1 MSKSKKKV
9 RRGLVIGCG
18 GVLGAAWSIAALAN
32 LRQALSWDPREA
44 EVLIGTSA
52 GAVLVSLLG
61 AGVGVER
68 LVASQRNEL
77 TDCVWDHERDSGP
90 WLPPLPGLE
99 FTAAALA
106 THGLRG
112 EVSAFTALLGLLP
125 RGRADMQPFVRL
137 IDGLSPT
144 GAWVRH
150 PATWLVT
157 VDAQTGQRVAFGAPG
172 APETT
177 LQQAVCASYAIPGWC
192 PPVRIGGRTYLDGGM
207 ASPTSADLLA
217 GAGLD
222 EVVILAPMASRQ
234 PDTPRSPLARIER
247 RVRRY
252 MTQIVDAEVDLL
264 ERAGTRVIRLD
275 PVADDLVVIGFNLMD
290 RRRRRQV
297 FETALRTTA
306 RTVQAEL
313 SAQGIA

>member
-1 MSKSKKKV
+1 MTTSKPV

-32 LRQALSWDPREA
+32 LREALGWDPREA
-44 EVLIGTSA
+44 EVLVGTSA

-61 AGVGVER
+61 AGIGVDR
-68 LVASQRNEL
+68 LLAAQRDEAP
-77 TDCVWDHERDSGP
+77 DCVWDHERDSGH
-90 WLPPLPGLE
+90 WLPPVPGLE
-99 FTAAALA
+99 FTAAGLLGR
-106 THGLRG
+106 GLRG

-125 RGRADMQPFVRL
+125 RGRADMRPFVRL
-137 IDGLSPT
+137 IDSLSPS
-144 GAWVRH
+144 GAWVLH

-157 VDAQTGQRVAFGAPG
+157 VDASTGQRVAFGAPG
-172 APETT
+172 APAAA

-192 PPVRIGGRTYLDGGM
+192 PPVRIGGRTYLDGGI
-207 ASPTSADLLA
+207 ASPTSADLLSD
-217 GAGLD
+217 AGLD

-247 RVRRY
+247 RVRRM
-252 MTQIVDAEVDLL
+252 MTRIVDAEARQL
-264 ERAGTRVIRLD
+264 ERAGTRVIRIE
-275 PVADDLVVIGFNLMD
+275 PVAEDLALIGFNMMD

-306 RTVQAEL
+306 KTVQAEL
-313 SAQGIA
+313 LAQRTI